1 MTFPPKLIRLSRNE
15 PLNPRSLMPSRFSIL
30 SFSGLALAGAILL
43 GIVLVRPMRGASAAP
58 APQNNSGAKQSA
70 QTDSKTD
77 SKSSTKASPAQAP
90 AGPGSIEKRVED
102 FLRKWY
108 AWGSDF
114 QIKVGP
120 VKPSPAGDLYEVPVE
135 VTAQGGSD
143 TAIVYVTK
151 DGHYML
157 RGDLQDL
164 NGDPL
169 GETMRKLNLQGAA
182 YKGPADAKVVIVEFG
197 DLECPSCRQL
207 DYVLR
212 SVLTKYPQV
221 RLVFKDFP
229 LETIHPW
236 AMTASITGRCV
247 LQQSS
252 DQFWKYHD
260 AVYDNQDLISPENA
274 YNKLLEFAVQAGA
287 SEDKLKPCIADPKT
301 QELVRQSIAEGKS
314 MDVTGTPT
322 SFIDGRRLV
331 GPDQALIEQYIQFD
345 SGH

>member
-1 MTFPPKLIRLSRNE
+1 M
-15 PLNPRSLMPSRFSIL
+15 RFRISTL
-30 SFSGLALAGAILL
+30 GLSGLALAAAMI
-43 GIVLVRPMRGASAAP
+43 ASASLVGPIRTASGK
-58 APQNNSGAKQSA
+58 AAAQNNSGAKQS
-70 QTDSKTD
+70 QSD
-77 SKSSTKASPAQAP
+77 SKSAGKPSPAEAST
-90 AGPGSIEKRVED
+90 ASGAIEKRVED

-114 QIKVGP
+114 QLKIGP
-120 VKPSPAGDLYEVPVE
+120 VKPSPAGDLYEVPVQ
-135 VTAQGGSD
+135 VSAQGGSD
-143 TAIVYVTK
+143 TAVVYVTK

-169 GETMRKLNLQGAA
+169 GDTMRKLNLQGAA
-182 YKGPADAKVVIVEFG
+182 SKGPADAKIVLVEFG

-212 SVLTKYPQV
+212 AVLPKYPQV

-236 AMTASITGRCV
+236 AMSAAITGRCA

-252 DQFWKYHD
+252 DAFWKYHD
-260 AVYDNQDLISPENA
+260 SVYDNQDLISPENA

-287 SEDKLKPCIADPKT
+287 SEDKLKACIADPKT
-301 QELVRQSIAEGKS
+301 QELVRQSEAEGHAL
-314 MDVTGTPT
+314 DVTSTPT
-322 SFIDGRRLV
+322 TFVDGRRLV
-331 GPDQALIEQYIQFD
+331 GPDQSLLEQYIQFD
-345 SGH
+345 SPHPAP

>member
-1 MTFPPKLIRLSRNE
+1 MRSRTSALS
-15 PLNPRSLMPSRFSIL
+15 L
-30 SFSGLALAGAILL
+30 SGLALAGAIL
-43 GIVLVRPMRGASAAP
+43 VAALFVGP
-58 APQNNSGAKQSA
+58 VFARKSLAANVIRHSDWRIRSFAALKKSQNNSAAKPSG
-70 QTDSKTD
+70 QTDSK
-77 SKSSTKASPAQAP
+77 SAGKSSPAP
-90 AGPGSIEKRVED
+90 APAASGSIEKRVED

-108 AWGSDF
+108 AWGPEF
-114 QIKVGP
+114 QLKIGP
-120 VKPSPAGDLYEVPVE
+120 VKPSAAGDLYEVSVE

-169 GETMRKLNLQGAA
+169 GDTVRKLNLQGAA
-182 YKGPADAKVVIVEFG
+182 SKGPADAKVVLVEFG

-212 SVLTKYPQV
+212 AVLPKYPQV

-236 AMTASITGRCV
+236 AMSAAIAGRCA

-252 DQFWKYHD
+252 DAFWKYHD
-260 AVYDNQDLISPENA
+260 SVYDNQDLISPENA
-274 YNKLLEFAVQAGA
+274 YDKLLGFAVQAGA
-287 SEDKLKPCIADPKT
+287 AEDKLKACIADPKT
-301 QELVRQSIAEGKS
+301 QELVRQSMAEGHAL
-314 MDVTGTPT
+314 DVTSTPT
-322 SFIDGRRLV
+322 TFVDGRRMV
-331 GPDQALIEQYIQFD
+331 GPDQTLLEQYIQFD
-345 SGH
+345 STHSTP

>member
-1 MTFPPKLIRLSRNE
+1 MSSRIS
-15 PLNPRSLMPSRFSIL
+15 PFSL
-30 SFSGLALAGAILL
+30 SGLALAAAIFGAALL
-43 GIVLVRPMRGASAAP
+43 VSPIFARKSLAS
-58 APQNNSGAKQSA
+58 QNNSRAKQSA
-70 QTDSKTD
+70 QPDTKNDTKAD
-77 SKSSTKASPAQAP
+77 SKSAGNSSAAQEP
-90 AGPGSIEKRVED
+90 AGSGAIEKRVED

-108 AWGSDF
+108 AWGPDF
-114 QIKVGP
+114 QLKIGP
-120 VKPSPAGDLYEVPVE
+120 VKPSPAGDLYEVAVQ

-169 GETMRKLNLQGAA
+169 GDTMRKLNLQGAA
-182 YKGPADAKVVIVEFG
+182 SKGPADAKIVLVEFG

-212 SVLTKYPQV
+212 SVLPKYPQV

-236 AMTASITGRCV
+236 AMSAAITGRCA

-252 DQFWKYHD
+252 DAFWKYHD
-260 AVYDNQDLISPENA
+260 SVYDNQDLISPENA
-274 YNKLLEFAVQAGA
+274 YNKLVEFAIQAGA
-287 SEDKLKPCIADPKT
+287 TEDKLKACIADPKT
-301 QELVRQSIAEGKS
+301 QDLVRQSMAEGHS
-314 MDVTGTPT
+314 LDVNSTPT
-322 SFIDGRRLV
+322 TFVDGRRLV
-331 GPDQALIEQYIQFD
+331 GPDQSLLEQYIQFD
-345 SGH
+345 STRAKPQP

>member
-1 MTFPPKLIRLSRNE
+1 
-15 PLNPRSLMPSRFSIL
+15 MPSRISIV
-30 SFSGLALAGAILL
+30 SFSGLALAGTILV
-43 GIVLVRPMRGASAAP
+43 GIMLVRPMRGASAA
-58 APQNNSGAKQSA
+58 AARQNNGSAKQSA

-77 SKSSTKASPAQAP
+77 SKSAGKASPAQAP
-90 AGPGSIEKRVED
+90 AAPGSIEKRVED

-108 AWGSDF
+108 AWGPGF

-151 DGHYML
+151 DGQYML

-169 GETMRKLNLQGAA
+169 GETMRKLNVQGAA
-182 YKGPADAKVVIVEFG
+182 SKGPADAKVVIVEFG

-212 SVLTKYPQV
+212 SVLPKYPQV

-236 AMTASITGRCV
+236 AMTAAITGRCV
-247 LQQSS
+247 LQQGS

-260 AVYDNQDLISPENA
+260 VVYDNQDLISPENA

-301 QELVRQSIAEGKS
+301 QELVRQSEAEGKS
-314 MDVTGTPT
+314 LDVTSTPT
-322 SFIDGRRLV
+322 SFVDGRRLV

-345 SGH
+345 SAR

>member
-1 MTFPPKLIRLSRNE
+1 MSSRI
-15 PLNPRSLMPSRFSIL
+15 S
-30 SFSGLALAGAILL
+30 SFSLAGLALAAAIFGAALL
-43 GIVLVRPMRGASAAP
+43 VSPIFARKSLAS
-58 APQNNSGAKQSA
+58 QNNSRAKQSA
-70 QTDSKTD
+70 QPDTKADTKND
-77 SKSSTKASPAQAP
+77 SKSAGNSSAAQEPAASGA
-90 AGPGSIEKRVED
+90 IEKRVED

-108 AWGSDF
+108 AWGPDF
-114 QIKVGP
+114 QLKIGP
-120 VKPSPAGDLYEVPVE
+120 VKPSPAGDLYEVSVQ

-169 GETMRKLNLQGAA
+169 GDTMRKLNLQGAA
-182 YKGPADAKVVIVEFG
+182 SKGPADAKIVLVEFG

-212 SVLTKYPQV
+212 SVLPKYPQV

-236 AMTASITGRCV
+236 AMSAAITGRCA

-252 DQFWKYHD
+252 DAFWKYHD
-260 AVYDNQDLISPENA
+260 SVYDNQDLISPENA
-274 YNKLLEFAVQAGA
+274 YNKLKLRAATLAVRC
-287 SEDKLKPCIADPKT
+287 SLDH
-301 QELVRQSIAEGKS
+301 AEVGS
-314 MDVTGTPT
+314 ARC
-322 SFIDGRRLV
+322 SFR
-331 GPDQALIEQYIQFD
+331 
-345 SGH
+345 

>member
-1 MTFPPKLIRLSRNE
+1 MRSRLST
-15 PLNPRSLMPSRFSIL
+15 PSLSV
-30 SFSGLALAGAILL
+30 LALVGAIVLA
-43 GIVLVRPMRGASAAP
+43 IILVRPIPKASAA
-58 APQNNSGAKQSA
+58 AQNNSGAKSPAQS
-70 QTDSKTD
+70 D
-77 SKSSTKASPAQAP
+77 SKSAGKSSPAQAP
-90 AGPGSIEKRVED
+90 AASGPIEKHVED

-108 AWGSDF
+108 GWGPEF
-114 QIKVGP
+114 QLKIGP
-120 VKPSPAGDLYEVPVE
+120 VKPSPAGDLYEVSVE

-169 GETMRKLNLQGAA
+169 GDTMRKLNLQGAA
-182 YKGPADAKVVIVEFG
+182 SKGPADAKIVLVEFG

-212 SVLTKYPQV
+212 AVLPKYPQV

-236 AMTASITGRCV
+236 AMGAAITGRCA

-252 DQFWKYHD
+252 DAFWKYHD

-274 YNKLLEFAVQAGA
+274 YNKLLEFAVQAGGT
-287 SEDKLKPCIADPKT
+287 EDKLKACIADPKT
-301 QELVRQSIAEGKS
+301 QDLVRQSMAEGHAL
-314 MDVTGTPT
+314 DVTSTPT
-322 SFIDGRRLV
+322 TFVDGRRMV
-331 GPDQALIEQYIQFD
+331 GPDQTLLEQYIQFD
-345 SGH
+345 SAHPAP

>member
-1 MTFPPKLIRLSRNE
+1 MRFRISTLS
-15 PLNPRSLMPSRFSIL
+15 L
-30 SFSGLALAGAILL
+30 SVLALAVSVLSAVL
-43 GIVLVRPMRGASAAP
+43 LVRPIDGASRRAAR
-58 APQNNSGAKQSA
+58 QNNSGGKQS
-70 QTDSKTD
+70 QSD
-77 SKSSTKASPAQAP
+77 SKSAGNSSPAQAP
-90 AGPGSIEKRVED
+90 AASGSIEKRVED

-114 QIKVGP
+114 QLKIGP
-120 VKPSPAGDLYEVPVE
+120 VKPSPAGDLYEVAVE

-169 GETMRKLNLQGAA
+169 GDTMRKLNLQGAA
-182 YKGPADAKVVIVEFG
+182 SKGPADAKIVLVEFG

-212 SVLTKYPQV
+212 AVLPKYPQV

-236 AMTASITGRCV
+236 AMTAAITGRCA

-252 DQFWKYHD
+252 DAFWKYHD
-260 AVYDNQDLISPENA
+260 SVYDNQDLISPENA

-287 SEDKLKPCIADPKT
+287 SEDKLKACIADPKT
-301 QELVRQSIAEGKS
+301 QELVRQSEAEGHGL
-314 MDVTGTPT
+314 DVTSTPT
-322 SFIDGRRLV
+322 TFVDGRRLV
-331 GPDQALIEQYIQFD
+331 GPDQNLLEQYIQFD
-345 SGH
+345 SAHPRP

>member
-1 MTFPPKLIRLSRNE
+1 MRFRISTLS
-15 PLNPRSLMPSRFSIL
+15 L
-30 SFSGLALAGAILL
+30 SVLALAVSIPSAVL
-43 GIVLVRPMRGASAAP
+43 LVRPIDGASGRAAR
-58 APQNNSGAKQSA
+58 QNNSAGKQS
-70 QTDSKTD
+70 QSDSE
-77 SKSSTKASPAQAP
+77 SAGNSSPAQAP
-90 AGPGSIEKRVED
+90 AASASIEKRVED

-108 AWGSDF
+108 GWGSDF
-114 QIKVGP
+114 QLKIGP

-151 DGHYML
+151 DGRYML

-169 GETMRKLNLQGAA
+169 GDTMRKLNLQGAA
-182 YKGPADAKVVIVEFG
+182 SKGPADAKIVLVEFG

-212 SVLTKYPQV
+212 AVLPKYPQV

-236 AMTASITGRCV
+236 AMSAAITGRCA

-252 DQFWKYHD
+252 DEFWKYHD
-260 AVYDNQDLISPENA
+260 SVYDNQDLISPENA

-287 SEDKLKPCIADPKT
+287 SEDKLKACIADPKT
-301 QELVRQSIAEGKS
+301 QELVRQSEAEGHAL
-314 MDVTGTPT
+314 DVTSTPT
-322 SFIDGRRLV
+322 TFVDGRRLV
-331 GPDQALIEQYIQFD
+331 GPDQNLLEQYIQFD
-345 SGH
+345 SAHPRP

>member
-1 MTFPPKLIRLSRNE
+1 MRFRISTLS
-15 PLNPRSLMPSRFSIL
+15 LSVLALAVSIL
-30 SFSGLALAGAILL
+30 SAVL
-43 GIVLVRPMRGASAAP
+43 LVRPIDGASRRAAR
-58 APQNNSGAKQSA
+58 QNNSGGKQS
-70 QTDSKTD
+70 QSD
-77 SKSSTKASPAQAP
+77 SKSSGNSSPAQAP
-90 AGPGSIEKRVED
+90 AASGSIEKRVED

-114 QIKVGP
+114 QLKIGP
-120 VKPSPAGDLYEVPVE
+120 VKPSPAGDLYEVAVE

-169 GETMRKLNLQGAA
+169 GDTMRKLNLQGAA
-182 YKGPADAKVVIVEFG
+182 SKGPADAKIVLVEFG

-212 SVLTKYPQV
+212 AVLPKYPQV

-236 AMTASITGRCV
+236 AMTAAITGRCA

-252 DQFWKYHD
+252 DAFWKYHD
-260 AVYDNQDLISPENA
+260 SVYDNQDLISPENA

-287 SEDKLKPCIADPKT
+287 SEDKLKACIADPKT
-301 QELVRQSIAEGKS
+301 QELVRQSEAEGHAL
-314 MDVTGTPT
+314 DVTSTPT
-322 SFIDGRRLV
+322 TFVDGRRLV
-331 GPDQALIEQYIQFD
+331 GPDQNLLEQYIQFD
-345 SGH
+345 SAHPRP